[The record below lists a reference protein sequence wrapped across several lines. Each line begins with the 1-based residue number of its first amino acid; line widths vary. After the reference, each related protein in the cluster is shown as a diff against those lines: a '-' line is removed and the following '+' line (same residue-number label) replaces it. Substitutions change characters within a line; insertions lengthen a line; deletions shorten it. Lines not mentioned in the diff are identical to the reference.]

1 MKYLIFNFRFPAIHD
16 DIFTIS
22 TSTRSSLPSL
32 HNPSNM
38 SNPNPTIFFAGLG
51 AMGYGMATHLLR
63 SGFPVIG
70 YDVYQPSMLK
80 LVAEG
85 GASANTP
92 REAAED
98 VDLMLVMVANHL
110 QANPLLFDPV
120 AGAVAALKEN
130 ATIIVC
136 STVAPAYINELE
148 RRLNELRRSDIRL
161 IDAPVSGGAA
171 RAATGSLSVFSSG
184 AHDALFAP
192 HVQSILACLSDGRK
206 LYHVPGGLGGG
217 SKAKLI
223 HQIFAGVNIAMASE
237 AMGLAAAAGLDTKRV
252 FEELRQG
259 EGASW
264 MFGNRVPF
272 MLEPGLGRYSAVTII
287 AKDVGIIAGTAR
299 EETFPLPMVA
309 VAEQLFLSAIGAGWG
324 AEDDCVVVR
333 LYLPGRPRL
342 VTERV
347 GKASE
352 GSLDPT
358 STINVDDITDLMVG
372 VHLAAMSEAMAF
384 CETLGVDSALMYDI
398 VSNAAGASNVF
409 GKYFGRMR
417 ERGWG
422 LKGLEG
428 VRERLVSATFCHY
441 CWDAFLR
448 EEALTT
454 MMRTDERGSQSRRAE
469 IPALSLLRRLA
480 GV

>member
-1 MKYLIFNFRFPAIHD
+1 
-16 DIFTIS
+16 
-22 TSTRSSLPSL
+22 
-32 HNPSNM
+32 
-38 SNPNPTIFFAGLG
+38 
-51 AMGYGMATHLLR
+51 
-63 SGFPVIG
+63 
-70 YDVYQPSMLK
+70 
-80 LVAEG
+80 
-85 GASANTP
+85 
-92 REAAED
+92 
-98 VDLMLVMVANHL
+98 
-110 QANPLLFDPV
+110 
-120 AGAVAALKEN
+120 
-130 ATIIVC
+130 
-136 STVAPAYINELE
+136 
-148 RRLNELRRSDIRL
+148 
-161 IDAPVSGGAA
+161 
-171 RAATGSLSVFSSG
+171 
-184 AHDALFAP
+184 
-192 HVQSILACLSDGRK
+192 
-206 LYHVPGGLGGG
+206 
-217 SKAKLI
+217 
-223 HQIFAGVNIAMASE
+223 
-237 AMGLAAAAGLDTKRV
+237 MGLAAAAGLDTKRV

-287 AKDVGIIAGTAR
+287 AKDVGIVAGTAR
-299 EETFPLPMVA
+299 AETFPLPMVA

-342 VTERV
+342 VTERA

-428 VRERLVSATFCHY
+428 VRERLVSATFFRY
-441 CWDAFLR
+441 CWNVFLR